1 MNLGYKPSKL
11 AEVFTL
17 NFMSLIGLA
26 FTIGVVHNSEKD
38 YT

>member
-11 AEVFTL
+11 AEEFT
-17 NFMSLIGLA
+17 LIGLA
-26 FTIGVVHNSEKD
+26 FTIGVAHNSEKD